1 MIAQYYNG
9 SAWVDC
15 QVFYYNGAEWVNC
28 TIDQITEEDAINAM
42 LYRQATAAFARFS
55 G

>member
-9 SAWVDC
+9 SEWVDC

-28 TIDQITEEDAINAM
+28 TIEQITEEDAISAM
-42 LYRQATAAFARFS
+42 LYRSAAAVRS
-55 G
+55 RL